1 MQSLH
6 CAFAFIIL
14 EKCCGFCWFWG
25 FFPPSDW
32 KSSLPPISTAV
43 SWEFSG
49 LQKFLEKFCLW
60 IALLPVRLK
69 PGVWGSGSFRLN
81 LVSAFQHP
89 NKSPN
94 SVWCCCALSMRAL
107 WATPGLLGSGNWG
120 NHSPKSASKALIA
133 LVEANSVEDVKAHS
147 GDKAGKEVLMQSPK
161 NNSSPAGAVLN
172 SSPWKNKVLVFGVP
186 QLLGVL
192 WKRNN
197 QRDLQVLSGAWG
209 EQRSSRDYSVR
220 HRETNGTLTIF
231 SKPFST

>member
-1 MQSLH
+1 ML
-6 CAFAFIIL
+6 
-14 EKCCGFCWFWG
+14 WFLLVLG
-25 FFPPSDW
+25 FFSPLWLEVKPPSN
-32 KSSLPPISTAV
+32 LNCCILGIFRTAKI
-43 SWEFSG
+43 SWEI
-49 LQKFLEKFCLW
+49 LPLDCL
-60 IALLPVRLK
+60 APSSLK

-220 HRETNGTLTIF
+220 HRETNGMLTIF